1 MAEPGEGCSIS
12 WNSKSRGPD
21 LGRSLV
27 FSREGVAGERRSKVR
42 SGDSTETWGAHN

>member
-12 WNSKSRGPD
+12 RNSKSRGPD

-27 FSREGVAGERRSKVR
+27 FSREGVAGEQRSKVR
-42 SGDSTETWGAHN
+42 SGDSTETCGAHN